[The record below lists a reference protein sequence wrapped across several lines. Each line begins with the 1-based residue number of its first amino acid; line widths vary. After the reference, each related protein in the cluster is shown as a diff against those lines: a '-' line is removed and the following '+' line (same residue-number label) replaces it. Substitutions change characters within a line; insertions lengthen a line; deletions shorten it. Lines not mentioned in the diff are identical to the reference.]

1 MKLFF
6 SSLLCVMILS
16 ALCGYIALYTPK
28 IPRSSNVTAYPEEFI
43 RHFENIEARLKD
55 KQANEVIQMCNE
67 TILTA
72 VDKKIVAKA
81 YFLRSKAHHQLGNL
95 EDAKKD
101 LLYAKEIDFNTFS
114 TKAAYSFIKSLREL
128 QLYESELF
136 SGARTDIKKEMIYSV
151 YYGVVLI
158 SIISLITL
166 LRAVRTQKKGL
177 SRAKI
182 S

>member
-1 MKLFF
+1 M
-6 SSLLCVMILS
+6 
-16 ALCGYIALYTPK
+16 
-28 IPRSSNVTAYPEEFI
+28 
-43 RHFENIEARLKD
+43 
-55 KQANEVIQMCNE
+55 
-67 TILTA
+67 
-72 VDKKIVAKA
+72 
-81 YFLRSKAHHQLGNL
+81 